1 MELTMTERRI
11 REVTQTNNLIGA
23 PGDIIRV
30 TRKSRGR
37 FVGVTAPKGEAE
49 YYVIGAWVSS
59 YGSVKLSLIDAAGE
73 EYFTTRT
80 CTEVI
85 SRTEDLPDSWKASL
99 LKWME
104 RTYVPIIAMTVSSYS
119 RKGGVAK
126 SQTGESVLV
135 RPTRGEQLW
144 IHKRHCHPDDWELLA
159 KSTKEQG
166 VSIRIPA
173 WLAKK
178 NGVLGNGK
186 KRTSN
191 F

>member
-1 MELTMTERRI
+1 MELIMSEKRI
-11 REVTQTNNLIGA
+11 REVTQTNNLLGS
-23 PGDIIRV
+23 PGDIIKV

-37 FVGVTAPKGEAE
+37 FVGDIAPKGETE

-59 YGSVKLSLIDAAGE
+59 YGSVKLSLIDASGTE
-73 EYFTTRT
+73 FFTTRS

-104 RTYVPIIAMTVSSYS
+104 LTYVPIIAMTVPSYG

-126 SQTGESVLV
+126 SQSGESVLV

-144 IHKRHCHPDDWELLA
+144 IHKRHCHPDDWDVLS

-166 VSIRIPA
+166 VSIR
-173 WLAKK
+173 
-178 NGVLGNGK
+178 
-186 KRTSN
+186 
-191 F
+191 